1 MRLIEAKGGD
11 SDDVQPSATVVD
23 WVDRLSEVPAH
34 RLPSETIGDALPEEQ
49 EPYTELLKRSLV
61 KLHIH
66 KYVAHML
73 TQSFVYVP
81 RFSVQRLPPFS
92 PHAHRAARGARP
104 GGLHQKDA
112 LGSRQYGSLLL
123 CKSTQ
128 RGPKAL
134 SELSCRG
141 ARRCRGAM
149 PRRGPPWSC

>member
-66 KYVAHML
+66 KYVSCML
-73 TQSFVYVP
+73 TQPLVYVP
-81 RFSVQRLPPFS
+81 RSPVQRLPPFS
-92 PHAHRAARGARP
+92 PHAHRAARGA
-104 GGLHQKDA
+104 
-112 LGSRQYGSLLL
+112 
-123 CKSTQ
+123 
-128 RGPKAL
+128 
-134 SELSCRG
+134 
-141 ARRCRGAM
+141 
-149 PRRGPPWSC
+149 